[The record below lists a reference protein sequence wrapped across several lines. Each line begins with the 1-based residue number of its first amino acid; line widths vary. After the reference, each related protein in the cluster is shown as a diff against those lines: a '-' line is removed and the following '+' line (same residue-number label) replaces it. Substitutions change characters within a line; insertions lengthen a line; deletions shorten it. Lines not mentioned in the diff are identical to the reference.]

1 LNALDKLR
9 YRKDAEEEP
18 WMGKKRALLV
28 GRDLSVVK
36 QVDLFE
42 GLSQGILED
51 IAQDLNKTQWECVN
65 EYCRTLDNG
74 MGIIQETLGT
84 GKTQVVSTIAS
95 AIAEAGQRPLM

>member
-1 LNALDKLR
+1 M
-9 YRKDAEEEP
+9 
-18 WMGKKRALLV
+18 WKKRALLV

-42 GLSQGILED
+42 GLSQAILED

-74 MGIIQETLGT
+74 TLGT
-84 GKTQVVSTIAS
+84 GKTQVVSTIVS
-95 AIAEAGQRPLM
+95 AIAEVGQRPLM